1 MKTQKEIVALLSK
14 QVENINFEKAQV
26 AVTKYEANF
35 KEVENGIK
43 TLQAKLKKHQK
54 DFKANPNNY
63 GFVGDMSYINQQ
75 LKEINSFLK

>member
-1 MKTQKEIVALLSK
+1 MKTKRQIVVELSK
-14 QVENINFEKAQV
+14 KFEEINLATEKETV
-26 AVTKYEANF
+26 AKYESHF

-54 DFKANPNNY
+54 DFKANPNNWGY
-63 GFVGDMSYINQQ
+63 VGDMSYINQQ